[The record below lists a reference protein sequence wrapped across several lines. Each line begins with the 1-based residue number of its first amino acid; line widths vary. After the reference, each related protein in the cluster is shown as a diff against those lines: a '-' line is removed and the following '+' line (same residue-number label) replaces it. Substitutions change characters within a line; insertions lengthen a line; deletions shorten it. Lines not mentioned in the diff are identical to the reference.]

1 MKNIIYGHENTNIP
15 FLVDNI
21 EDLIGGDTYVLMTC
35 IDSQDNVSDSSMVK
49 KAMANAELEA
59 GSYFGFLSFPFK
71 SIWSLIDD
79 YNLFNGFDVVWFF
92 EKQEKEIQPPPGYPI
107 VNPYEL
113 TDSEATLLGK
123 WMKKSGAFLGLGDGC
138 GLNYITTK
146 KEIAE
151 RIKKIKFND

>member
-59 GSYFGFLSFPFK
+59 GSYFGFLSFPPLASPK
-71 SIWSLIDD
+71 
-79 YNLFNGFDVVWFF
+79 
-92 EKQEKEIQPPPGYPI
+92 
-107 VNPYEL
+107 L
-113 TDSEATLLGK
+113 T
-123 WMKKSGAFLGLGDGC
+123 SGSRNVL
-138 GLNYITTK
+138 
-146 KEIAE
+146 
-151 RIKKIKFND
+151 KFNL